1 MPGTTASWGA
11 TSQPVLQVT
20 SHNLTSKQAAEARG
34 CKLAQTRPGQQG
46 LQVERLFFPE
56 MWLRIEGHENAAAA
70 AAALR
75 RPCPA
80 GAM

>member
-1 MPGTTASWGA
+1 M
-11 TSQPVLQVT
+11 T

-46 LQVERLFFPE
+46 LQVERLCFPE